1 MSLFQSKT
9 QATVGFKV
17 QFFISSYSKGG
28 TMTLEHNAMLDSS
41 LVESSGN
48 ATNDTNTSN
57 AKSEPPL

>member
-1 MSLFQSKT
+1 
-9 QATVGFKV
+9 
-17 QFFISSYSKGG
+17 
-28 TMTLEHNAMLDSS
+28 MTLEHNVMLDSS